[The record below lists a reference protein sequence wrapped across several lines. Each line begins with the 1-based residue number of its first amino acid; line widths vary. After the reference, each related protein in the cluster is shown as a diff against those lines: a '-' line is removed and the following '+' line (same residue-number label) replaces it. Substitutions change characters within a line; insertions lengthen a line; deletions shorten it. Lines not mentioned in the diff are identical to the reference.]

1 MMQDIRKP
9 LAGLLGLALAVS
21 AVPAAAQGDQS
32 RRGSASALL
41 EEITVTARK
50 REESLQDAPLSV
62 SALSADQVE
71 ALKIRDLT
79 NLSVGLP
86 NVVLED
92 VGTTRGVANF
102 SIRGLGVTASI
113 PSIDPT
119 VGVFVDG
126 VYMGLN
132 NGILFDTFD
141 LQSIEVLRGPQG
153 ILFGRNVTGGAV
165 LLNTKKPGQEF
176 EAKVRAAVDG
186 GGDGGLNRYLMGSFG
201 GPVSDIVS
209 AKITAYWN
217 DDEGYFKNLFD
228 DSDHGQVTQVM
239 LRPVVVLTPSD
250 DVEITLR
257 YEWQD
262 IDGDGPSSH
271 TFTNGNGV
279 DGFPENFDRDSFDF
293 SIDEPGFQNNEIQF
307 FSGQLDWDVGE
318 NGTITN
324 IFGWR
329 NYDGSALSDIDA
341 QPRWMFHGAF
351 ESNAEQISNELRYNT
366 IIDERANLTFGLYYF
381 KNDLKYDEARELLG
395 VATGGVAP
403 AQTQHG
409 GGLYNVK
416 TIAAFSA
423 LDYDLTDR
431 FTLSAGVRWTREEKD
446 AQIASLIV
454 NVNSPCSVIAGECG
468 YDFVSQKTWTNVSP
482 KIGGTFELSD
492 TARIYGHWSRGFRSG
507 GYNLRNTAADLVNNG
522 PGPFDEETVDN
533 YEVGFKSDFDWGR
546 VNGAVF
552 FNQVQDLQA
561 DVNLPDPAS
570 AVVQIIKNTAD
581 ADIMGVELDAL
592 FSVSEN
598 FVINASLGVI
608 DSEYTEVLFDL
619 NNDGVIDDADL
630 ALDLKRAPELT
641 YAIGATWDIEVGS
654 VGFLTARASYNY
666 RDESSWNE
674 ANTAIFAEQKILNAG
689 LDFHTMDGN
698 WTIGVYGRNLTDEVK
713 HGGLTILPSV
723 LGPLPLGGSFAP
735 LMKGR
740 VIGLEATYSF

>member
-1 MMQDIRKP
+1 MMQDIRKS
-9 LAGLLGLALAVS
+9 LVAAAGVVLTLT
-21 AVPAAAQGDQS
+21 AVPATAQDDTA

-62 SALSADQVE
+62 SALNEDQVE

-153 ILFGRNVTGGAV
+153 ILFGRNVTGGAI
-165 LLNTKKPGQEF
+165 LLNTKKPGDEF
-176 EAKVRAAVDG
+176 EARVRAAVDG
-186 GGDGGLNRYLMGSFG
+186 GGDGGLNRYVMGSVG
-201 GPVSDIVS
+201 GPVSDVMS
-209 AKITAYWN
+209 AKLTAYWN
-217 DDEGYFKNLFD
+217 DDEGYFTNLFD
-228 DSDHGQVTQVM
+228 DSDHGKVTQVM
-239 LRPVVVLTPSD
+239 LRPVVVLRPSD
-250 DVEITLR
+250 NVEITLR

-271 TFTNGNGV
+271 TFTNGDGV
-279 DGFPENFDRDSFDF
+279 DGFPQNFDRDSFDF
-293 SIDEPGFQNNEIQF
+293 SIDEPGFQKNEISF
-307 FSGQLDWDVGE
+307 FSGQLDWDVGD

-324 IFGWR
+324 ILGWR
-329 NYDGSALSDIDA
+329 DYDGAALSDIDA
-341 QPRWMFHGAF
+341 QPTWMFHGAF
-351 ESNAEQISNELRYNT
+351 RSTAEQLSNELRYNAVFAGRT
-366 IIDERANLTFGLYYF
+366 NLTVGLYYF
-381 KNDLKYDEARELLG
+381 ENDLKYDEARELLG
-395 VATGGVAP
+395 IATGGVAP
-403 AQTQHG
+403 ALTQHG
-409 GGLYNVK
+409 GGLYNVR
-416 TIAAFSA
+416 TVAAFSA
-423 LDYDLTDR
+423 LDYDLSDR
-431 FTLSAGVRWTREEKD
+431 VTLSAGVRWTREEKD

-454 NVNSPCSVIAGECG
+454 NIDSPCSVIAGECG
-468 YDFVSQKTWTNVSP
+468 YDFVSEKKWTNVSP
-482 KIGGTFELSD
+482 KIGGTFELTD
-492 TARIYGHWSRGFRSG
+492 TARIYAHWSRGFRSG

-533 YEVGFKSDFDWGR
+533 YEIGFKTDFDRAR

-552 FNQVQDLQA
+552 FNQIQDLQA

-581 ADIMGVELDAL
+581 ADITGLELEAL
-592 FSVSEN
+592 FSVSDN
-598 FVINASLGVI
+598 FVINASLGLI
-608 DSEYTEVLFDL
+608 DAEYTEVLFDL
-619 NNDGVIDDADL
+619 NGDGVIDDADL

-641 YAIGATWDIEVGS
+641 YAIGATWDIEIGS
-654 VGFLTARASYNY
+654 AGFLSARASYNY

-689 LDFHTMDGN
+689 LDFHSMDGH
-698 WTIGVYGRNLTDEVK
+698 WTIGIYGRNLTDEVK
-713 HGGLTILPSV
+713 HGGLTILPAT

-740 VIGLEATYSF
+740 VVGLEATYSF